1 MARLKN
7 VLPSSVSVYT
17 FSNPESFKT
26 LTLSLPHSNDIKTC
40 FHINISDSFDTNL
53 KSKSMTSISSRS
65 LGWEETVPDL
75 Y

>member
-7 VLPSSVSVYT
+7 VLPSFVSVYT

-26 LTLSLPHSNDIKTC
+26 LTLSLPNSNDVKTC
-40 FHINISDSFDTNL
+40 VHINISDSFDPNL

-65 LGWEETVPDL
+65 LGWEEIVPIQ